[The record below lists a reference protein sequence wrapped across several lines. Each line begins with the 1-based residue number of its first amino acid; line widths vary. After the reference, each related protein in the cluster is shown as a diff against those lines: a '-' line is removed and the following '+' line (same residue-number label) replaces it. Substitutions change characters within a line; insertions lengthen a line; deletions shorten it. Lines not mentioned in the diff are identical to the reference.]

1 MTRPSSKRPCASI
14 SCRRDDHPRAVTDL
28 LALTAELVEIPSVSH
43 EEAALADHVEM
54 ALRGAGHLSVDRF
67 GDTVVARTRLGRAR
81 RLLLAGHLDTVP
93 PFGPSGYRIDGD
105 VVSGLG
111 AVDMKGG
118 LAVLLDLARTVTAP
132 AVDVTFLFYTCE
144 EVERRFNGLN
154 TLVSENPGILA
165 ADAAVLAEPTGGI
178 VEAGCQGTMKVEVTL
193 TGRRAHTARPWAGV
207 NAVHRLAP
215 VLRALESYVPRRVVL
230 DGCEYIEQFQA
241 VGVRGGVAGNVVPDE
256 AVITI
261 NHRFAPDRGL
271 AEAEADVHRLL
282 DDSLDREAGDRMVVL
297 DAVAGAVPGLDHP
310 LLSGLVRATGQPPR
324 AKLGWTDVA
333 TVSATGVPAANF
345 GPGDPLLCHT
355 PDENVSRAELTGVRD
370 ALSLLLTAPA

>member
-1 MTRPSSKRPCASI
+1 V
-14 SCRRDDHPRAVTDL
+14 AVTDL

-43 EEAALADHVEM
+43 QERALADHVEM
-54 ALRGAGHLSVDRF
+54 ALRGAGHLTVDRF
-67 GDTVVARTRLGRAR
+67 GDTVVARTGLGRPWR
-81 RLLLAGHLDTVP
+81 VLLAGHLDTVP
-93 PFGPSGYRIDGD
+93 PFGPDGYRIDGD

-118 LAVLLDLARTVTAP
+118 LAVLLDLARTVTDP

-144 EVERRFNGLN
+144 EVERRYNGMN
-154 TLVSENPGILA
+154 ALVAENPEILA
-165 ADAAVLAEPTGGI
+165 ADAAVLAEPTGGT

-215 VLRALESYVPRRVVL
+215 LLRALEDYVPRRVVL
-230 DGCEYIEQFQA
+230 DGCEYMEQFQA

-261 NHRFAPDRGL
+261 NHRFAPDRDLAG
-271 AEAEADVHRLL
+271 AEAEVHRLL
-282 DDSLDREAGDRMVVL
+282 DPGLDRDAGDAMVVI
-297 DAVAGAVPGLDHP
+297 DAAAGAVPGLDHP

-333 TVSATGVPAANF
+333 TLSAAGVPAANF
-345 GPGDPLLCHT
+345 GPGDPLLSHT
-355 PDENVSRAELTGVRD
+355 PNENVSRAELTGVRD
-370 ALSLLLTAPA
+370 ALSSLLTTAP